1 MAGRKTLETFN
12 LSAAK
17 LLLVAG
23 HAYEANIYMG
33 MLEGFGAKG
42 VVKCSTAE
50 QANEELARCDFDLA
64 IVDSRIKEGDAYEF
78 VRTMRHSQDPKR
90 MFVPVLMIAG
100 HTPREQITMARDS
113 GSHFLIRKPISA
125 ATLLERILW
134 IVREHRMFIESQAY
148 AGPDRRFR
156 TEDHP
161 AIGRREDDPK
171 GPSVNGR
178 PRTAA

>member
-1 MAGRKTLETFN
+1 MAVRTSLKTFN
-12 LSAAK
+12 LSSAK

-23 HAYEANIYMG
+23 HAYEANIYLG
-33 MLEGFGAKG
+33 MLEGFGAKS
-42 VVKCSTAE
+42 VVRCSTAE
-50 QANEELARCDFDLA
+50 QANFELERADFDLA

-78 VRTMRHSQDPKR
+78 VRSMRQSQDARR

-134 IVREHRMFIESQAY
+134 IVREHRLFIESQAY
-148 AGPDRRFR
+148 SGPDRRFR
-156 TEDHP
+156 ADGPPGAE
-161 AIGRREDDPK
+161 RREDP
-171 GPSVNGR
+171 GEVQPPAR
-178 PRTAA
+178 PRSGG